1 MRNWAARI
9 REVFLEGMRAFVLEN
24 ERLRVTVLSDKGGD
38 VIEFLHKPTDT
49 DLVWLSPQGVHN
61 PRGSDDFIEHYEGGW
76 QEVFPNGGAPSVYR
90 GARLAQHGE
99 VAMLPWRASVVADSP
114 EEVALRLT
122 VRTRRLPFE
131 VEKVFRLRSGESRL
145 GMNSTVRNLSGQ
157 ALEAMWGQHIVFGA
171 PFLRPGC
178 TIVLPE
184 GVEVIPHTAPLNAS
198 GRRVESG
205 GTWPVVGGVDLS
217 VVPEAGTASD
227 IVYLTGFDE
236 GRYEVRGTVAMRV
249 EWDARVLPYLWM
261 WQEFGASLGHPWWGR
276 AFVLGLEPF
285 SSMPTNG
292 LAEAVANGTAMILGP
307 LESKTMWL
315 RAEVLG

>member
-1 MRNWAARI
+1 RGA
-9 REVFLEGMRAFVLEN
+9 
-24 ERLRVTVLSDKGGD
+24 
-38 VIEFLHKPTDT
+38 P
-49 DLVWLSPQGVHN
+49 
-61 PRGSDDFIEHYEGGW
+61 PRGASPTGGG
-76 QEVFPNGGAPSVYR
+76 PGGGGGGGGAPGGGPPGGGPR
-90 GARLAQHGE
+90 PPPPQHGE

-114 EEVALRLT
+114 DEVALRLT

-145 GMNSTVRNLSGQ
+145 GMNSTVRNLSEQ

-178 TIVLPE
+178 TIVLPD
-184 GVEVIPHTAPLNAS
+184 GVEVIPHTGPLNAS
-198 GRRVESG
+198 GRRVESR

-217 VVPEAGTASD
+217 VVPEPGTASD

-236 GRYEVRGTVAMRV
+236 GWYEVRGTVAMRV
-249 EWDARVLPYLWM
+249 EWDSRVLPYLWM
-261 WQEFGASLGHPWWGR
+261 WQEFGASLDHPWWGR

-285 SSMPTNG
+285 SGMPTNG
-292 LAEAVANGTAMILGP
+292 LAEAVANGTAMTLGP